1 MMRYHYNKELIVGTI
16 CAGGSLGTIIPP
28 SVVAVVLGPVADVSV
43 GDLLV
48 GMIFPGLIMAGSY
61 IVYILASARS
71 IRRRGRASRSE
82 EDDPPLSEKLRITA
96 VALVPPMF
104 MIFAVLGSLMLGW
117 AAPTEAAGL
126 GAFGS
131 VLLTLFYRT
140 FSWQALHESIM
151 KTLTI
156 STMIMTI
163 LLGGSMMTGAFV
175 GAGGI
180 MVTQDLV
187 EALKL
192 GPWGLLG
199 IVLFLAFLGGF
210 FLDWI
215 SLVLILVPI
224 FSPLLK
230 ASGIDMVWFCILFLV
245 VIQTSYLSPP
255 MAPAIFYFRA
265 ISPPEITTAHMYRGV
280 IPFIMLQVVT
290 LGDLPD
296 LPGRDH
302 LAAHG
307 LARAGLSGHERVME
321 TATPNRGRTR
331 EPARP
336 RRPRGGRGRAPAS
349 SEPIASLSERA
360 YRRLEEMIVTLQLA
374 PGSVVSETALSKRL
388 GIGRTPIREALQQL
402 ARERLVVVLPRRGI
416 MVSEINVRTQLRLL
430 EARREL
436 ERLIAQRAARRASD
450 GGTDALSRGRR
461 KHGRGG
467 AQERR
472 HRLPAPRPRV
482 QRPDAEGLA
491 QRVRGRRDD
500 AHAGP
505 VAALLVHPPQGSRRP
520 AGHRAPACGD
530 RAGDRRRRRG
540 PRRPGLG
547 QADRLCREMR
557 PRDRRGRRL
566 IY

>member
-1 MMRYHYNKELIVGTI
+1 MGYYVLLLFPCLMLLLFLGFPVAFAMMGTALIFGYLTFGPAFAFQMAEKVEDVASNYVLAAVPLFVFMGAMLERSGIAERLFEAIHLWTRRLPGGLAVGTVLMCIVFAASSGVVGATETVVGLLAIPVMMRYRYNKELIVGTI

-28 SVVAVVLGPVADVSV
+28 SVVAVVLGPIADVSV

-61 IVYILASARS
+61 IVYILALCTINPKAGPR
-71 IRRRGRASRSE
+71 ILKE
-82 EDDPPLSEKLRITA
+82 ENDPPLSEKLRITA

-163 LLGGSMMTGAFV
+163 LLGGSMMTGAFL

-180 MVTQDLV
+180 MVTQELV
-187 EALKL
+187 ETLKL
-192 GPWGLLG
+192 GPGGLLA

-230 ASGIDMVWFCILFLV
+230 VSGIDMVWFCILFLV

-280 IPFIMLQVVT
+280 IPFIMLQVAT
-290 LGDLPD
+290 LAVCLTFPGVITWLPKV
-296 LPGRDH
+296 LLGPG
-302 LAAHG
+302 
-307 LARAGLSGHERVME
+307 
-321 TATPNRGRTR
+321 
-331 EPARP
+331 
-336 RRPRGGRGRAPAS
+336 
-349 SEPIASLSERA
+349 
-360 YRRLEEMIVTLQLA
+360 
-374 PGSVVSETALSKRL
+374 
-388 GIGRTPIREALQQL
+388 
-402 ARERLVVVLPRRGI
+402 
-416 MVSEINVRTQLRLL
+416 
-430 EARREL
+430 
-436 ERLIAQRAARRASD
+436 
-450 GGTDALSRGRR
+450 
-461 KHGRGG
+461 
-467 AQERR
+467 
-472 HRLPAPRPRV
+472 
-482 QRPDAEGLA
+482 
-491 QRVRGRRDD
+491 
-500 AHAGP
+500 
-505 VAALLVHPPQGSRRP
+505 
-520 AGHRAPACGD
+520 
-530 RAGDRRRRRG
+530 
-540 PRRPGLG
+540 
-547 QADRLCREMR
+547 
-557 PRDRRGRRL
+557 
-566 IY
+566 